1 MNRHLFS
8 GFLVI
13 CLVVELLGQT
23 VTLCLTFCGIIKLF
37 STEAAWFY
45 IPHLDVW
52 GFQFIHIFTDTY
64 YCLFMIAIFTSMKWL
79 SCCDL
84 HLPNDSQ
91 SLVCSKSCH
100 FFPQNSLNDFIPYE
114 PRSLLTFLFFFFFTP
129 YLSWSSLSLISCYS
143 PSLFPVTGHKIDNFL
158 FTLQILP
165 LDYVLLEGKYHTYI

>member
-8 GFLVI
+8 GFLVM

-37 STEAAWFY
+37 STEATRFY

-64 YCLFMIAIFTSMKWL
+64 YCLFMIAIFTRMRWL
-79 SCCDL
+79 SCDL

-100 FFPQNSLNDFIPYE
+100 FFSQNSLNE
-114 PRSLLTFLFFFFFTP
+114 SRSLLTFLDLVSA
-129 YLSWSSLSLISCYS
+129 LS
-143 PSLFPVTGHKIDNFL
+143 PVTL
-158 FTLQILP
+158 LP
-165 LDYVLLEGKYHTYI
+165 YFQSLDTK